1 MKRYFYFAAAMLLG
15 MTFAACE
22 GNSPTDPKNSKS
34 SVPAV
39 VRSIEGKTAAEAEK
53 TLLDLK
59 YAKVEGEEYVYMYPA
74 ELATRV
80 DSVLPEEA
88 LQMMLNVED
97 GKVNGV
103 AGGQLFKSEEKALDG
118 ILAWFDYHKKEMAQP
133 KLWVGMY
140 ETENEHKYFIA
151 GELGETYKA
160 FMDKN
165 LADYKAMLDN
175 YVAEGMLSE
184 EQAQERYA
192 EAEANAKFGTR
203 DEFKDFVEKVDL
215 SKSFNI
221 VEQIIEVT
229 DEKTVA
235 GIITQS
241 VYEHATNGEEA
252 GAGRVA
258 SYNAFVGDVA
268 SYLSDF
274 EVSDDGS
281 EAPLKAPKLR
291 LINAK

>member
-39 VRSIEGKTAAEAEK
+39 VRSIEGKTVAEAEK

-59 YAKVEGEEYVYMYPA
+59 YAKVEGTALHEKYMYIYPA

-80 DSVLPEEA
+80 DSVLPDEA
-88 LQMMLNVED
+88 LQMRLNVED
-97 GKVNGV
+97 GKVNGA
-103 AGGQLFKSEEKALDG
+103 AGGQLFKSDEKALDG
-118 ILAWFDYHKKEMAQP
+118 FLAWFDYHKKEMAQP
-133 KLWVGMY
+133 KLWLGVY

-160 FMDKN
+160 FMEKT
-165 LADYKAMLDN
+165 LADYKAMLDK
-175 YVAEGMLSE
+175 YVTDGMLSE

-215 SKSFNI
+215 SKSFSI
-221 VEQIIEVT
+221 VEQIVEVT

-241 VYEHATNGEEA
+241 IYEHATNEEEA

-258 SYNAFVGDVA
+258 SYNALVGDVA

-274 EVSDDGS
+274 EVSDS
-281 EAPLKAPKLR
+281 PLKAPKLR